1 MALTIEDG
9 TGLADADSLID
20 VVDVTAYLAARY
32 TTSQLA
38 TWTAGSSGDK
48 EIWTRQAC
56 QFMSVTYGPSIKGR
70 RTSET
75 QALPLPRTGM
85 RDGEGYLIDDATIPQ
100 AFKDAQCELAMR
112 AASGRL
118 DADATASTSGIT
130 SESASVGGI
139 SESISYASVKST
151 QSSYTIVDRI
161 LEPYLYAGGQIVRA

>member
-9 TGLADADSLID
+9 TGLADADSL
-20 VVDVTAYLAARY
+20 VAVADVTTYLSARY

-56 QFMSVTYGPSIKGR
+56 QFLALTYGPSIKGKR
-70 RTSET
+70 ANET
-75 QALPLPRTGM
+75 QALPLPRAGM
-85 RDGEGYLIDDATIPQ
+85 ADDDGFLIEDDAIPQ
-100 AFKDAQCELAMR
+100 AFIDAQCELTLR

-118 DADATASTSGIT
+118 DADATASASGIT

-139 SESISYASVKST
+139 SESVSYAGVKAT
-151 QSSYTIVDRI
+151 QSTYTIVDRI
-161 LEPYLYAGGQIVRA
+161 LAPYLYAGGRIVRA